1 MKTTKLF
8 LAALVTMPIAV
19 NAAELTLA
27 TAPPVVIGTVPVA
40 GMVGVDPAVTEIK
53 VTYSKSM
60 LDQSWSWSTWGQEN
74 YPETTG
80 APRYLADQR
89 TCVLPVKLEPG
100 RFYAIWLN
108 SDRFKNFK
116 DTDQIPAVPYL
127 LTFETGQPGES
138 ASKLQATPTPAVA
151 DTADLND
158 DQRLVLDWTDRQFR
172 GFFDQRSFVGW
183 TSEERA
189 ELESRLLDTLKGPET
204 REYYQ
209 AINTLGALGG
219 SHSVSA
225 LRSIA
230 FDRRDKN
237 NRDRWM
243 AVRAL
248 GLLRDEGSVPEL
260 IHLVYHGNSNTRW
273 WAQISLVRITGRNFG
288 SDWTA
293 WGSWWNESGGQPPYK
308 PEIVRWWNGQAE
320 PGELAASLEESDQKF
335 LGGLRR

>member
-19 NAAELTLA
+19 DAAELTLA
-27 TAPPVVIGTVPVA
+27 TAPPVVIETVPVA
-40 GMVGVDPAVTEIK
+40 GTVGVDPAVTEIK

-89 TCVLPVKLEPG
+89 TCVLPVKLEAG

-108 SDRFKNFK
+108 SDRYKNFK
-116 DTDQIPAVPYL
+116 DANQIPAVPYL
-127 LTFETGQPGES
+127 LTFETDQPGQSTLEV
-138 ASKLQATPTPAVA
+138 KTPPTTAGA
-151 DTADLND
+151 DVSLLND

-183 TSEERA
+183 SSQERA

-209 AINTLGALGG
+209 AINTLAALGG
-219 SHSVSA
+219 SNSVSA

-248 GLLRDEGSVPEL
+248 GHLRDEGSVPDL
-260 IHLVYHGNSNTRW
+260 VHLVYHGNSNTRW

-288 SDWTA
+288 PDWTA
-293 WGSWWNESGGQPPYK
+293 WGTWWNESGGQPPYK
-308 PEIVRWWNGQAE
+308 PEIIRWWNGQAE
-320 PGELAASLEESDQKF
+320 AEELAASLEESDKKF
-335 LGGLRR
+335 LGGLRK

>member
-19 NAAELTLA
+19 DAAELTLA
-27 TAPPVVIGTVPVA
+27 AAPPVVIETVPVA
-40 GMVGVDPAVTEIK
+40 GSVDVDPAVTEIK

-80 APRYLADQR
+80 TPRYLADQR
-89 TCVLPVKLEPG
+89 TCVLPVKLQPG

-108 SDRFKNFK
+108 SDKFKNFK
-116 DTDQIPAVPYL
+116 DVNQIPAVPYL
-127 LTFETGQPGES
+127 LTFETGQAGQTGSEVQV
-138 ASKLQATPTPAVA
+138 APTPAAA
-151 DTADLND
+151 DTALLND

-183 TSEERA
+183 SSQERA
-189 ELESRLLDTLKGPET
+189 DLESRLLDTLKGPET

-209 AINTLGALGG
+209 AINTLAALGG
-219 SHSVSA
+219 SNSTPA
-225 LRSIA
+225 LRAIA

-248 GLLRDEGSVPEL
+248 GLLRDEASVPEL
-260 IHLVYHGNSNTRW
+260 VHLVYHGNVNTRW

-288 SDWTA
+288 SDWTG
-293 WGSWWNESGGQPPYK
+293 WGTWWNESGGQPPYE
-308 PEIVRWWNGQAE
+308 PEIIRWWNGQAE
-320 PGELAASLEESDQKF
+320 TAELAASLAESDAKF
-335 LGGLRR
+335 LSGLRK